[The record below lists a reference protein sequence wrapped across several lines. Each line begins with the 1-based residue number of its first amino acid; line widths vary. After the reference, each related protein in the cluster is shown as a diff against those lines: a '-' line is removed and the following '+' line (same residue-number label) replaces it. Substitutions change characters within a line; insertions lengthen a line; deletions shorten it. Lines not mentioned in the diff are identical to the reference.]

1 MMHRRFLSVFFLSL
15 LFVTAASTD
24 GLSRFGDALNAL
36 VGAYSRSLI
45 LPPQEQGLAAA
56 TEGLLDEQN
65 DALLEALPC
74 KPALVEL
81 NGAFLKSAGTR
92 SYYSRS
98 DQVNI
103 TTQGYSVGQYA
114 ATSTDYEV
122 EQLVDFKAYLDAK
135 GIDLLYVNEPA
146 KYIDDAFYREQ
157 FGGESYLNRNA
168 DLFLERIA
176 AARIEYLD
184 LRDCIREEGLDTLS
198 LFYHTDHHWTV
209 PASLWAAGK
218 VAEKLNDAFGY
229 DIDLSCYDPARF
241 NTDYRP
247 NAWLGEQGR
256 KVSKSYL
263 GLDDFA
269 LMTPNYP
276 TDFTLYGWDDS
287 VLNAGGFGVFLNE
300 EGLASTEDYYTAPSL
315 HYCYGTDNARLV
327 ENHLQESGR
336 ILILGDS
343 YQATMT
349 PFFSL
354 GVAQV
359 TSFIPRNKASFGV
372 ESIRDLVEDGSYDAV
387 VIAYAQFM
395 IGAHDTPGSANYEMF
410 DLS

>member
-1 MMHRRFLSVFFLSL
+1 M
-15 LFVTAASTD
+15 
-24 GLSRFGDALNAL
+24 
-36 VGAYSRSLI
+36 GAYSRSLI

-176 AARIEYLD
+176 AAGIEYLD
-184 LRDCIREEGLDTLS
+184 LRDCI
-198 LFYHTDHHWTV
+198 
-209 PASLWAAGK
+209 
-218 VAEKLNDAFGY
+218 
-229 DIDLSCYDPARF
+229 
-241 NTDYRP
+241 
-247 NAWLGEQGR
+247 GR
-256 KVSKSYL
+256 KGWTRCRCSTTPTTTGPSPPRFGPRGRSRKS
-263 GLDDFA
+263 
-269 LMTPNYP
+269 
-276 TDFTLYGWDDS
+276 
-287 VLNAGGFGVFLNE
+287 
-300 EGLASTEDYYTAPSL
+300 
-315 HYCYGTDNARLV
+315 
-327 ENHLQESGR
+327 
-336 ILILGDS
+336 
-343 YQATMT
+343 
-349 PFFSL
+349 
-354 GVAQV
+354 
-359 TSFIPRNKASFGV
+359 
-372 ESIRDLVEDGSYDAV
+372 
-387 VIAYAQFM
+387 
-395 IGAHDTPGSANYEMF
+395 
-410 DLS
+410 